1 MERSSGERRS
11 SEDFL
16 LIRRIAQGFLILAV
30 VNTFA
35 NLFLSDLNIYRV
47 IKLRSATQRIERL
60 MEVEKKK
67 NRDLRKV
74 YGKIKENPRFYRE
87 KFIREYL
94 LMFKEGERV
103 IPLPEELWYR
113 K

>member
-1 MERSSGERRS
+1 M
-11 SEDFL
+11 
-16 LIRRIAQGFLILAV
+16 LIRRIAQGFLVLAV

-35 NLFLSDLNIYRV
+35 NLFLSDLNLYRV
-47 IKLRSATQRIERL
+47 IKLRAATER
-60 MEVEKKK
+60 MENLIKAEEKR

-74 YGKIKENPRFYRE
+74 YGKIRENPRFYRE

-94 LMFKEGERV
+94 LMFREGERV